1 MNRTGFNICVG
12 ESVER
17 TNLLLLQGWDSH
29 GAATNWR
36 KKAYRATF
44 QGQIKRLKSFF

>member
-1 MNRTGFNICVG
+1 MNRTGSNICVG

-17 TNLLLLQGWDSH
+17 TNLLLVQGWD
-29 GAATNWR
+29 TNWR

-44 QGQIKRLKSFF
+44 QGQIKRLKSFV